1 MLQCE
6 HIYYKHDTIAIQV
19 QKAHLFNQ
27 KWGNYKDIHPASATK
42 HTTTS
47 DTTSRH
53 KVPANPS
60 LTHPASFLGK
70 ASVDNPPSPLTIS
83 LNTTE
88 KLSELCQYIFKHG
101 DERTKTRAL
110 LVSVYHHSIHDRYYI
125 ARDLLLMSHIQDNI
139 DKVESNT
146 QILYNRTLVTLG
158 LCAFRL
164 GYISKAYD
172 CLHGICSGRVKEL
185 LAQGISIYKQHS
197 NIYDRD
203 IEQEKIE
210 RRRQIPYHMHI
221 NPELLECC
229 YLLCSMLLD
238 LTYLAKPTATSSTHL
253 SGWKPFRKY
262 YNIYSKQ
269 QVFTG
274 PPEYIRDY
282 ILLSTKYILNGE
294 YNKAI
299 NIILNLDIWNLLPEE
314 GRILTKNMLSQ
325 KIKEESIKVYIL
337 IYSVHYTSLKLEY
350 IANIYNTDIYT
361 IKCIISKMIYNK
373 ELSASIDS
381 SNNTILLYN
390 TDNTNLQVITSNL
403 CDKIVLLTE
412 SNERLIDP
420 IINAYNFNPKDEW
433 NIGRNLGVGAGGGIG
448 GGTGGGERSRRTG
461 GGRGGY
467 GGRSGVPGRGFVP
480 GGGKRVSGGRGAG
493 GGRGGSGAQRQQ
505 VWGTKKY

>member
-1 MLQCE
+1 MVYILSVYTCR
-6 HIYYKHDTIAIQV
+6 YTICILYV
-19 QKAHLFNQ
+19 PCNPTLTH
-27 KWGNYKDIHPASATK
+27 
-42 HTTTS
+42 HTTTH
-47 DTTSRH
+47 TTTATTPTTH
-53 KVPANPS
+53 TNHIHIYTYTQVPANPS

-70 ASVDNPPSPLTIS
+70 ASVDNPPSPHTIS

-88 KLSELCQYIFKHG
+88 KLSELCQYIFKYG

-164 GYISKAYD
+164 GYIQKAYD

-185 LAQGISIYKQHS
+185 LAQGISIYKQHTA
-197 NIYDRD
+197 YDRD

-238 LTYLAKPTATSSTHL
+238 LTYLAKPTATLSTHL

-337 IYSVHYTSLKLEY
+337 IYSIHYTSLKLEY

-361 IKCIISKMIYNK
+361 IKCIISKMIFNK

-381 SNNTILLYN
+381 ANNTILLYN
-390 TDNTNLQVITSNL
+390 TDNTTLQVITQNL
-403 CDKIVLLTE
+403 CDKIILLTE

-433 NIGRNLGVGAGGGIG
+433 NIGRNLGVGAGGGTGAG
-448 GGTGGGERSRRTG
+448 GSGERSRRTGG

-480 GGGKRVSGGRGAG
+480 GAGKRVSGGRGVG
-493 GGRGGSGAQRQQ
+493 GGRGGSGVQRQQ